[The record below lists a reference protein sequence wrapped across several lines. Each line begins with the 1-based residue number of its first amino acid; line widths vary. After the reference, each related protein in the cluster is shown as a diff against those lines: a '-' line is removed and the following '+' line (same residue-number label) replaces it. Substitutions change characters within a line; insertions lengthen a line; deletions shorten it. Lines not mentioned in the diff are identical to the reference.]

1 MSLESDVKLL
11 AGLKLFSVMT
21 VESLKLIAF
30 AAETR
35 SFRAGDLLFRQ
46 GELSHGGYVVL
57 SGTVALDPSQNG
69 AAAAR
74 IIGHGGLL
82 GELALLLATRNPVTA
97 IAREN
102 STILKISRTLFL
114 RTLEESPASAR
125 NVKAALRQDLQTFVL
140 DLKLVGNSFPE

>member
-11 AGLKLFSVMT
+11 AGLKLFSAMT

-35 SFRAGDLLFRQ
+35 SFKAGDVLFRQ
-46 GELSHGGYVVL
+46 GELSHGGYVVV

-74 IIGHGGLL
+74 IIGPGGLL
-82 GELALLLATRNPVTA
+82 GELALLVATRNPVTA

-114 RTLEESPASAR
+114 RTLEESIASAR
-125 NVKAALRQDLQTFVL
+125 SLKTALRRDLQAFVL
-140 DLKLVGNSFPE
+140 DLEQVGNSSPQ